1 LVKNYILDTNVLI
14 HDPNSIF
21 SFEDNNVIIPL
32 PVIEEIDKL
41 KKSSHEVGRNAREV
55 ARILDNLRAQGKISE
70 GVKLKN
76 GGTLRIVLLENSNE
90 KIPRFLSDSY
100 KDNWIIEYSLN
111 IMKNSDIPTFLVSKD
126 INLRIKA
133 EVLGIPAQD
142 YLRDKVDPTEI
153 FSGCIEIKNKPQL
166 AEKLRSGKT
175 LSVSETGLDSLG
187 PNEFVDIDGVYGRY
201 LEDRDKIV
209 PIKYSFKSQWW
220 GINPRNREQLLAFEL
235 LMDDSVKLVT
245 LIGPAGTGKTLLS
258 ITAGLAKV
266 IDQKIY
272 EKLVVTK
279 PVVPVGKEIGFL
291 PGDVEEKML
300 PWVQPIFDN
309 LEFLFRDRDFSP
321 KDFLKKGIVEIVA
334 LSFLRGRSIPDQFI
348 IIDEAQNLTPH
359 EIKTIITR
367 VGENSKIVLTG
378 DPSQIDNPY
387 LDSMSNGLVYVAKK
401 FYNERISGHL
411 SLIKGERSELAS
423 RAIELL

>member
-1 LVKNYILDTNVLI
+1 MIKNYILDTNVLI

-41 KKSSHEVGRNAREV
+41 KKNSGEVGKNAREV
-55 ARILDNLRAQGKISE
+55 ARILDNLRTKGKISE
-70 GVKLKN
+70 GIKLEN
-76 GGTLRIVLLENSNE
+76 GGTLKILLLEDSGE
-90 KIPRFLSDSY
+90 KVPRFLSDTY
-100 KDNWIIEYSLN
+100 KDNWIIEYSLK
-111 IMKNSDIPTFLVSKD
+111 IMKNSKIPTILVSKD

-153 FSGCIEIKNKPQL
+153 FSGCTEIKNKPH
-166 AEKLRSGKT
+166 
-175 LSVSETGLDSLG
+175 LSERLKNGESIPVSELGLENLR

-201 LEDRDKIV
+201 IKSLEKIV

-220 GINPRNREQLLAFEL
+220 GISPRNREQLLAFEL

-258 ITAGLAKV
+258 ITAGLVKV
-266 IDQKIY
+266 IDQKLY
-272 EKLVVTK
+272 KKLVVTK
-279 PVVPVGKEIGFL
+279 PIVPVGKEIGFL

-309 LEFLFRDRDFSP
+309 LEFLFGSKDFSP
-321 KDFLKKGIVEIVA
+321 RDFLKKGVVEVVA
-334 LSFLRGRSIPDQFI
+334 LSLLRGRSIPDQFI

-359 EIKTIITR
+359 EVKTIITR
-367 VGENSKIVLTG
+367 VGENSKIILTG

-387 LDSMSNGLVYVAKK
+387 LDSMSNGLVYVAKR
-401 FYNERISGHL
+401 FYNEPISGHL
-411 SLIKGERSELAS
+411 SLVKGERSELAS

>member
-1 LVKNYILDTNVLI
+1 
-14 HDPNSIF
+14 
-21 SFEDNNVIIPL
+21 
-32 PVIEEIDKL
+32 
-41 KKSSHEVGRNAREV
+41 
-55 ARILDNLRAQGKISE
+55 
-70 GVKLKN
+70 
-76 GGTLRIVLLENSNE
+76 
-90 KIPRFLSDSY
+90 
-100 KDNWIIEYSLN
+100 
-111 IMKNSDIPTFLVSKD
+111 
-126 INLRIKA
+126 
-133 EVLGIPAQD
+133 
-142 YLRDKVDPTEI
+142 
-153 FSGCIEIKNKPQL
+153 
-166 AEKLRSGKT
+166 
-175 LSVSETGLDSLG
+175 
-187 PNEFVDIDGVYGRY
+187 
-201 LEDRDKIV
+201 
-209 PIKYSFKSQWW
+209 SQWW